1 MPDDT
6 SQIATLA
13 SVVKTQQSMF
23 LGIYRGKVIDN
34 ADKKKRGRLLVE
46 VPSVLGTGVHKW
58 AAGRFPLGGNATE
71 AAIFVPKIGSHVLV
85 EFVEGSPKSPV
96 WSGVYYPD
104 DAEDG
109 GDHAPPASF
118 DLDASTLHM
127 IRTEMGLELRFE
139 DSRKS
144 EDDGGTQQL
153 VIRHPAGTE
162 MVIGK
167 KGVVQITDPEGAEIL
182 LDPGQKITRLR
193 GQGDALLE
201 MTEQE
206 VVLKHGST
214 EIKLSSSGVTVTAS
228 AITLDGDSVK
238 LGKSASSSILNADAF
253 INTVFMTHTH
263 PVPSFGTSGPPVP
276 TGSPATSVS
285 LTKVKGA

>member
-13 SVVKTQQSMF
+13 NVVKTQQSMF
-23 LGIYRGKVIDN
+23 LGLYRGKVIDN
-34 ADKKKRGRLLVE
+34 ADPKNRGRLLVE
-46 VPSVLGTGVHKW
+46 VPTVLGTGVHKW
-58 AAGRFPLGGNATE
+58 AAGKFALGGNATE
-71 AAIFVPKIGSHVLV
+71 AAIFVPKTGSHVLV

-104 DAEDG
+104 DAEAG
-109 GDHAPPASF
+109 GDYAPPPSF
-118 DLDASTLHM
+118 DLDAATLHL

-139 DSRKS
+139 DSRKT
-144 EDDGGTQQL
+144 EDDGGEQRL

-167 KGVVQITDPEGAEIL
+167 KGVVQITDPEGAELL
-182 LDPGQKITRLR
+182 LDPNQKITRLK
-193 GQGDALLE
+193 GQGDGSLE

-214 EIKLSSSGVTVTAS
+214 EIKLASSGVTITAS
-228 AITLDGDSVK
+228 AIALDGDSVK
-238 LGKSASSSILNADAF
+238 LGKSASSPILNADAF
-253 INTVFMTHTH
+253 INTVFMAHTH
-263 PVPSFGTSGPPVP
+263 PVASFGPSGPPVP

-285 LTKVKGA
+285 LMKVKGA